1 MAKTLTFDETAA
13 RRAAGQARALG
24 AALREL
30 RGALDAAAAGGANA
44 RMALQAL
51 PGAVQA
57 AAAPVQAALNP
68 ALGSLGALAR
78 GAAEN
83 TGRLSAVLGGQ
94 TTRTAKT
101 AARAVTRVGTAAG
114 AAAQAAQKA
123 VRTLASFDEIE
134 RLGAAARQTAE
145 SAGGSGGSGA
155 AQGALGGQSGP
166 AGAALAEVQTLPGA
180 LQTAL
185 AALQNFW
192 QSVQTL
198 YAPAIAAWQ
207 NAWALLRSAALA
219 VWGPVQAASQNLWQN
234 ALVPLAAY
242 LTGTFLPGVFNS
254 LSQAFAPIL
263 GGAAATAVVQLASL
277 FTTLASIV
285 TQAVQSVVMPLLAL
299 ALQIWQDAMAGVQ
312 AAWAAYGQPVL
323 AGAAAAVQNL
333 CAILLAFWSG
343 TLQPLLQNLIAR
355 LGALWQST
363 LQPLFNDL
371 ALAVGSVVNLLL
383 TLWNTALAPLLNF
396 LVSSFGP
403 LAAQVF
409 TALAG
414 GVALA
419 VQTAGGALDSLLIL
433 LRGLADF
440 LTQGL
445 LGRWTEAWAAMGE
458 AVRGAWQRIT
468 STVQGAVSG
477 LLALVSDFAVGVV
490 RAVNNAL
497 SALASLRSRAAAGG
511 GSAASARS
519 ARTAFYAAPSLANPP
534 RVPALAAGAVI
545 PPNREFLALLGDQ
558 RQGVNIEAP
567 LDTIRQAFAETL
579 AAWEGGQGQPI
590 NIYLG
595 DELLDTVIARSQSRR
610 TLRSGGRR

>member
-44 RMALQAL
+44 CMALQAL

-145 SAGGSGGSGA
+145 SAGGSGGAGA

-185 AALQNFW
+185 AALQ
-192 QSVQTL
+192 SVQTL

-219 VWGPVQAASQNLWQN
+219 VWGPVQAAAQNLWQN

-477 LLALVSDFAVGVV
+477 LLALVSDFAAGVV

-497 SALASLRSRAAAGG
+497 SALASLRSRAAAGA

-519 ARTAFYAAPSLANPP
+519 ARTAFYAAPSLASPP

>member
-1 MAKTLTFDETAA
+1 M
-13 RRAAGQARALG
+13 
-24 AALREL
+24 
-30 RGALDAAAAGGANA
+30 
-44 RMALQAL
+44 
-51 PGAVQA
+51 
-57 AAAPVQAALNP
+57 
-68 ALGSLGALAR
+68 
-78 GAAEN
+78 
-83 TGRLSAVLGGQ
+83 LGGQ

-101 AARAVTRVGTAAG
+101 AARAVTRVGTAAV

-145 SAGGSGGSGA
+145 SAGGSGSSGA

-166 AGAALAEVQTLPGA
+166 SGAALAEVQTLPGA

-219 VWGPVQAASQNLWQN
+219 VWGPVQAAAQNLWQN

-285 TQAVQSVVMPLLAL
+285 TQAVQSVVVPLLAL

-312 AAWAAYGQPVL
+312 AAWTAYGQPVL

-477 LLALVSDFAVGVV
+477 LLALVSDFAAGVV

-497 SALASLRSRAAAGG
+497 SALASLRGRAAAGA

-519 ARTAFYAAPSLANPP
+519 ARTAFYAAPSLASPP

>member
-1 MAKTLTFDETAA
+1 M
-13 RRAAGQARALG
+13 
-24 AALREL
+24 
-30 RGALDAAAAGGANA
+30 
-44 RMALQAL
+44 
-51 PGAVQA
+51 
-57 AAAPVQAALNP
+57 
-68 ALGSLGALAR
+68 
-78 GAAEN
+78 
-83 TGRLSAVLGGQ
+83 
-94 TTRTAKT
+94 
-101 AARAVTRVGTAAG
+101 
-114 AAAQAAQKA
+114 
-123 VRTLASFDEIE
+123 
-134 RLGAAARQTAE
+134 
-145 SAGGSGGSGA
+145 
-155 AQGALGGQSGP
+155 
-166 AGAALAEVQTLPGA
+166 
-180 LQTAL
+180 
-185 AALQNFW
+185 
-192 QSVQTL
+192 
-198 YAPAIAAWQ
+198 
-207 NAWALLRSAALA
+207 
-219 VWGPVQAASQNLWQN
+219 
-234 ALVPLAAY
+234 
-242 LTGTFLPGVFNS
+242 
-254 LSQAFAPIL
+254 
-263 GGAAATAVVQLASL
+263 
-277 FTTLASIV
+277 

-477 LLALVSDFAVGVV
+477 LLALVSDFAAGVV

-497 SALASLRSRAAAGG
+497 SALASLRGRAAAGAVPRRPP
-511 GSAASARS
+511 AARGLRFTPRRRWPARRVFRRWRRGRSSRPTGNSWRFWATSGRASTSKPRSTPSARHLPRRWPPGMAGRAS
-519 ARTAFYAAPSLANPP
+519 PSTSTWGTNCWTPSSPAAR
-534 RVPALAAGAVI
+534 AAGRCAAGGEGE
-545 PPNREFLALLGDQ
+545 NLEF
-558 RQGVNIEAP
+558 RVK
-567 LDTIRQAFAETL
+567 
-579 AAWEGGQGQPI
+579 
-590 NIYLG
+590 
-595 DELLDTVIARSQSRR
+595 S
-610 TLRSGGRR
+610 

>member
-1 MAKTLTFDETAA
+1 MLMI
-13 RRAAGQARALG
+13 G
-24 AALREL
+24 AAV
-30 RGALDAAAAGGANA
+30 AGS
-44 RMALQAL
+44 
-51 PGAVQA
+51 
-57 AAAPVQAALNP
+57 P
-68 ALGSLGALAR
+68 A
-78 GAAEN
+78 
-83 TGRLSAVLGGQ
+83 
-94 TTRTAKT
+94 

-114 AAAQAAQKA
+114 AAAKAAQKA

-166 AGAALAEVQTLPGA
+166 AGAVLGEVQTLPGA

-219 VWGPVQAASQNLWQN
+219 VWGPVQAAAQNLWQN

-477 LLALVSDFAVGVV
+477 LLALVSDFAAGVV

-497 SALASLRSRAAAGG
+497 GALASLRGRAAAGA

-519 ARTAFYAAPSLANPP
+519 ARTAFYAAPSLASPP

>member
-44 RMALQAL
+44 CMALQAL

-145 SAGGSGGSGA
+145 SAGGSGGAGA

-219 VWGPVQAASQNLWQN
+219 MWGPVQAAAQNLWQN

-333 CAILLAFWSG
+333 CAILAGVLVRHTTAAFAKPDRPAG
-343 TLQPLLQNLIAR
+343 
-355 LGALWQST
+355 GAVAEQRCSRCLRPWRWLW
-363 LQPLFNDL
+363 
-371 ALAVGSVVNLLL
+371 GGGHLLL

-414 GVALA
+414 ASPWPCRRRA
-419 VQTAGGALDSLLIL
+419 A
-433 LRGLADF
+433 
-440 LTQGL
+440 
-445 LGRWTEAWAAMGE
+445 RWTAC
-458 AVRGAWQRIT
+458 
-468 STVQGAVSG
+468 
-477 LLALVSDFAVGVV
+477 
-490 RAVNNAL
+490 
-497 SALASLRSRAAAGG
+497 
-511 GSAASARS
+511 
-519 ARTAFYAAPSLANPP
+519 
-534 RVPALAAGAVI
+534 
-545 PPNREFLALLGDQ
+545 
-558 RQGVNIEAP
+558 
-567 LDTIRQAFAETL
+567 
-579 AAWEGGQGQPI
+579 
-590 NIYLG
+590 
-595 DELLDTVIARSQSRR
+595 
-610 TLRSGGRR
+610 